1 MSRFYSSGRIG
12 GGMFPPTIK
21 GLLIANVTVFLL
33 QYLFG
38 VYSIGQTTLFEVI
51 YRYGALF
58 PFNSDYFYPWQL
70 LTYQFMHGDFYH
82 IFFNMIMLWM
92 FGVELEHLWGS
103 RRFFIFYLLSGLG
116 AGLVQLF
123 LAPYIGQV
131 GPTVGA
137 SGSIYGIFLAF
148 AFSFPDRQLMIFP
161 LFIPIK
167 AKYLI
172 IILVAM
178 DFFMGFSD
186 STNVA
191 HFAHIGGAVTGWLM
205 MKYGESSGIYRFI
218 DKLFPPKHQ
227 TSGWSEPYRNPY
239 TDTFSQGKQKA
250 KVFKTDWFGKTHK
263 EEVKTQPNNYTSKF
277 HVNGEEIDQSKIDEI
292 LDKISSTGYQNLTER
307 EKAILFEL
315 SQKIK

>member
-1 MSRFYSSGRIG
+1 
-12 GGMFPPTIK
+12 MFPPTIK
-21 GLLIANVTVFLL
+21 GLLIANIAVFLL
-33 QYLFG
+33 QHIFG
-38 VYSIGQTTLFEVI
+38 VYSIGQTTLMEFI

-58 PFNSDYFYPWQL
+58 PFKSDYFYPWQL
-70 LTYQFMHGDFYH
+70 FSYQFLHGDFYH

-92 FGVELEHLWGS
+92 FGMELENLWGS
-103 RRFFIFYLLSGLG
+103 RRFFIFYILSGLG

-123 LAPYIGQV
+123 LAPYIGQA

-148 AFSFPDRQLMIFP
+148 AFSFPDRHIMIFP

-186 STNVA
+186 SSNVA
-191 HFAHIGGAVTGWLM
+191 HFAHIGGAVTGWLL
-205 MKYGESSGIYRFI
+205 MKYGDQIGVYRLF

-227 TSGWSEPYRNPY
+227 TSGWSQPYSNPY
-239 TDTFSQGKQKA
+239 SGMFSQSQQKA
-250 KVFKTDWFGKTHK
+250 KVFKTDWFGKTNK
-263 EEVKTQPNNYTSKF
+263 EEAKPTSNSYTSKF
-277 HVNGEEIDQSKIDEI
+277 HVNGEEIDQTKIDEI
-292 LDKISSTGYQNLTER
+292 LDKISVSGYQNLTER